1 VDAGFQ
7 KGSCSDEDH
16 AEVGMSIVTNPGRT
30 GATRREL
37 LLAGA
42 AAGIGV
48 ALIGVEPAAAT
59 PETMQRAI
67 RQVAGEAPIRKGK
80 VTLDVPALVEN
91 GNSVAL
97 TIEVASPMTAKDYVK
112 AIHVFNEKNPQ
123 PNVITAHLGPRAGRA
138 KMTTRFRLADT
149 QTITAIAEMS
159 DGTFW
164 SASADVIVTLQA
176 CLETLD

>member
-1 VDAGFQ
+1 
-7 KGSCSDEDH
+7 
-16 AEVGMSIVTNPGRT
+16 MSHDCTST
-30 GATRREL
+30 TRREL

-42 AAGIGV
+42 AGV
-48 ALIGVEPAAAT
+48 GAILIRIEPAAAT

-67 RQVAGEAPIRKGK
+67 RQVVGEAPVRKGK

-91 GNSVAL
+91 GNSVGL
-97 TIEVASPMTAKDYVK
+97 TIEVASPMTANDYVK
-112 AIHVFNEKNPQ
+112 AIHVFNEKNPL
-123 PNVITAHLGPRAGRA
+123 PNVVTAHLGPRAGRA

-149 QTITAIAEMS
+149 QAITAIAEMS

-176 CLETLD
+176 CLENLD

>member
-1 VDAGFQ
+1 
-7 KGSCSDEDH
+7 
-16 AEVGMSIVTNPGRT
+16 MSASMSLDRP
-30 GATRREL
+30 GATRRSL

-42 AAGIGV
+42 AGIG
-48 ALIGVEPAAAT
+48 AMLIKIEPAAAT

-67 RQVAGEAPIRKGK
+67 RQVVGEAPVRKGK

-91 GNSVAL
+91 GNSVGL
-97 TIEVASPMTAKDYVK
+97 TIEVDSPMTAKDHVK
-112 AIHVFNEKNPQ
+112 AIHVFNEKNPL
-123 PNVITAHLGPRAGRA
+123 PNVVSAHFGPRAGRA

-149 QTITAIAEMS
+149 QTITAIAEMN

-176 CLETLD
+176 CLENLD

>member
-1 VDAGFQ
+1 M
-7 KGSCSDEDH
+7 ERMMDH
-16 AEVGMSIVTNPGRT
+16 HGIDT
-30 GATRREL
+30 TRRDM
-37 LLAGA
+37 LLAGI
-42 AAGIGV
+42 AGLGL
-48 ALIGVEPAAAT
+48 ALVRIEPAAAT

-67 RQVAGEAPIRKGK
+67 RQVVGEAPVKKGK

-97 TIEVASPMTAKDYVK
+97 TIEVASPMTAKDHVK

-123 PNVITAHLGPRAGRA
+123 PNVISVHLGPRSGRA
-138 KMTTRFRLADT
+138 RIATRFRLADT
-149 QTITAIAEMS
+149 QTIVAIAELS

-176 CLETLD
+176 CLESLD